1 MNAAPYGVVDFKT
14 ITNTK
19 LSIQAR
25 GIYCYL
31 ACYANK
37 MHKAF
42 PSRERIL
49 SELGLSKNGYYR
61 HYHQLE
67 DNGIMMIKRS
77 MCKNNSYHL
86 FFRKLTENQKYG
98 FAYKAIMTDPKISL
112 AAKVVFAYITAY
124 CPKGRIWYFKKAD
137 ITRELGISSFV
148 LGRALRELCALEL
161 IDITVSQYQYSIINM
176 YDSSE
181 KEGHE
186 SQNNEDTVIE
196 KGGHETPKNEDT
208 EIEKGGHE
216 GSTNEDTEQYKD
228 YHYKFYQSSPISHT
242 EESEEKSD
250 GLLQVNMSGEE
261 IEELVE
267 KEISTNCFNKH
278 NTYYFLIVLTQY
290 ASNRHYV
297 KRLNNLLEEKELSLS
312 SFAYAFLQ
320 RYEYK
325 AKKMIIK
332 NPIKYMQTCLY
343 EFITHFDY
351 LRDEVK
357 KSNVYS
363 GYAASYDISA
373 FEGTIILDDF

>member
-14 ITNTK
+14 ITNTS

-86 FFRKLTENQKYG
+86 FFRKLTENHKYG
-98 FAYKAIMTDPKISL
+98 FAYKSIMTDPKISL

-124 CPKGRIWYFKKAD
+124 CPKGRIWYFKKSD
-137 ITRELGISSFV
+137 ITRELGISTFV
-148 LGRALRELCALEL
+148 LGRALKELCTLEL
-161 IDITVSQYQYSIINM
+161 IDMTVSQYQYSIINM

-186 SQNNEDTVIE
+186 
-196 KGGHETPKNEDT
+196 TPKNEDT

-216 GSTNEDTEQYKD
+216 EPTNEDTEQYKD
-228 YHYKFYQSSPISHT
+228 YQYKFYQSSPISHT
-242 EESEEKSD
+242 EEYEEKSD

-357 KSNVYS
+357 TSNVYS